1 MVSKSCVLDSLL
13 LVFCFVLVLGSL
25 SIPQIAAANGNATL
39 SPMWVIT
46 DIVSLGP
53 LDVNQD
59 YSHEYYSDDEEMA
72 GSVAHSLQAVSSG
85 QGRSRVVNV
94 LSVTGEEQF
103 RSGSHISYG
112 YGSSAGGELSGKEIM
127 GTIMCGCE
135 HGCKQG
141 NLDLNMAAGYEIV
154 KFTQGMAHSNM
165 RADPVAAPKA
175 SYNLFASSANAEGEM
190 KSGVAVTSFSGN
202 SSQNYEQHITVK
214 GSFNFYHRAEVN

>member
-1 MVSKSCVLDSLL
+1 MSKSCVLDFLL

-39 SPMWVIT
+39 SPMWVIM
-46 DIVSLGP
+46 DIECFDP

-59 YSHEYYSDDEEMA
+59 YSQEYYSDEEMA
-72 GSVAHSLQAVSSG
+72 ESVAHSLQAVSSG

-94 LSVTGEEQF
+94 LGVTGEGQF

-112 YGSSAGGELSGKEIM
+112 YGSSAGGELSGKEIA

-135 HGCKQG
+135 HGCQQG

-154 KFTQGMAHSNM
+154 KFTHGMAHSNM
-165 RADPVAAPKA
+165 RVDPVAAPKA
-175 SYNLFASSANAEGEM
+175 SYNLFASSANAEGEI
-190 KSGVAVTSFSGN
+190 KSGVAVTSFSGK

-214 GSFNFYHRAEVN
+214 GSFSFYHSAEVN